1 MQFFNEHEKISG
13 SVVNEIIKFNKDL
26 KNEIKEL
33 ESELAFYRKLSE
45 DFDGSVRYLMTVAPQ
60 LDELLQRHLNHLKKN
75 KK

>member
-1 MQFFNEHEKISG
+1 MKFFNENEKISG

-33 ESELAFYRKLSE
+33 ESELAFYSKLSE